1 MPRNHSAFYRQFAPA
16 PSLEQKQ
23 AAQLLRQ
30 TVEHGH
36 AENPSVDQATKIA
49 ISAFT
54 TGLRLDL
61 ENVHSTLVE
70 HPTAM
75 TSQISVLNDATK
87 LAQATQVLSQ
97 LSDCVGELRSA
108 CQTNMKVAAALA
120 GAIKLAQDG
129 LIECAD
135 IFHAAQ
141 EAIVNGTVKLAAME
155 EAYTAN
161 PGELTGPSTP
171 TSTLDPLTAM
181 LRSLRQGDR

>member
-16 PSLEQKQ
+16 PTLEQKQ
-23 AAQLLRQ
+23 AAHLLQQ
-30 TVEHGH
+30 TAEHGYH
-36 AENPSVDQATKIA
+36 ENPSTDQATKVAIA
-49 ISAFT
+49 ALKM
-54 TGLRLDL
+54 GLHLGL
-61 ENVHSTLVE
+61 ENVHSTIVE

-75 TSQISVLNDATK
+75 TSQTSVFNDATK

-135 IFHAAQ
+135 IFQVAQ

-155 EAYTAN
+155 DAFEAN
-161 PGELTGPSTP
+161 PGELAGPAAQA
-171 TSTLDPLTAM
+171 TLDPLTAM